1 MKAVDRPGFARRI
14 NALFGKRTMFVQTLV
29 REPRLVCLGDY
40 EPEESLVPRI
50 SDLREYLSQDG
61 RYNEM
66 QGIFSGQLT
75 TAENGTVTIPY
86 RRLDYA
92 TARAIRE
99 AGDAPP
105 VLSVGTIGVC
115 LDRRSLFVHRR
126 ESGAPS
132 NAGLLHSFSGGY
144 RVDEGEGVIAEGLRE
159 FAEETGLGRIAIDP
173 ALPPPRLALFRDN
186 DYGAFETCLL
196 GVTLTPAQVARI
208 APTVEG
214 RAQEICFDA
223 LPGSLLDGNDGWTE
237 GGRLEVLTWLAM
249 DAPPCPPGSR
259 FGHLT
264 QKELFLEA
272 TV

>member
-1 MKAVDRPGFARRI
+1 MPAIDDPGFAQRI
-14 NALFGKRTMFVQTLV
+14 NALFGERTMFLRPLA
-29 REPRLVCLGDY
+29 REPRLVDEGPFVADPALA
-40 EPEESLVPRI
+40 PRI
-50 SDLREYLSQDG
+50 AFWRDWLSRDG

-66 QGIFSGQLT
+66 QGILSGAVTT
-75 TAENGTVTIPY
+75 TADGATSIPY

-99 AGDAPP
+99 AGQAPP
-105 VLSVGTIGVC
+105 ILSVGTIGVC
-115 LDRRSLFVHRR
+115 LERRALYVHLR

-144 RVDEGEGVIAEGLRE
+144 RVDEGEGIIAEGLRE
-159 FAEETGLGRIAIDP
+159 FAEETSLGRVTIDP

-196 GVTLTPAQVARI
+196 GVVLSPAEVTRI

-214 RAQEICFDA
+214 RAHEIGFDA
-223 LPGSLLDGNDGWTE
+223 LPGSLLDGDDGWTE
-237 GGRLEVLTWLAM
+237 GGRLEMLTWLAM
-249 DAPPCPPGSR
+249 DAPPCPAGTR

-264 QKELFLEA
+264 PAELFLKA
-272 TV
+272 TA